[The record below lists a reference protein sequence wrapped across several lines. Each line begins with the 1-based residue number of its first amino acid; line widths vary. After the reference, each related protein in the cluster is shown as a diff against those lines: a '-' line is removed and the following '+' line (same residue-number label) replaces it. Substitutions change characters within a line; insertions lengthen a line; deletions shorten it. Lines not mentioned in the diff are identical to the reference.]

1 MKKCKHENQFDEN
14 IYYDEHG
21 AIEYDTFCANC
32 GKYLGHWAY
41 GYYDLDYD
49 LNYRLKGLKK
59 MKVKLKIWI
68 ENIIFKFKY
77 RKSIKNNELPF

>member
-1 MKKCKHENQFDEN
+1 MKRCKHKNQFDEN

-41 GYYDLDYD
+41 GYYDLDYT
-49 LNYRLKGLKK
+49 LNYEVKGIKK
-59 MKVKLKIWI
+59 IKLKFKILL

-77 RKSIKNNELPF
+77 RKSIKDNDLPF